1 MSHIA
6 RNIFV
11 MCHELA
17 GFWYKHS
24 DVYHTLLMSPLWH
37 SFQHSKIYTLSSVGG
52 KEGGSADP

>member
-1 MSHIA
+1 
-6 RNIFV
+6 V